1 MLSKQHLEALL
12 TRCMRSNADFAEIF
26 EEEGSSEAITMLNN
40 KVEDVSRA
48 LRGGIGIRLYE
59 GTRSVYGYSNETD
72 DISLEKMI
80 DDLRAS
86 LGKKEEGKQVVL
98 REESYE
104 NINPVRIDP
113 IEAPLKDKVDLLLRA
128 GTAAF
133 EESAQVEKV
142 SAALSSV
149 KQKVQ
154 ISNSNGKLV
163 QDVRVRTRMSCS
175 AYASDGQDL
184 QTGTASPGASMG
196 LEFYET
202 TTPEQIGREA
212 VRVALVLTQ
221 AKPCP
226 SGRMPVIIDNG
237 FGGVIFHE
245 ACGHSLEAT
254 AVAKNQSV
262 FAGKLGEIGRAHV

>member
-133 EESAQVEKV
+133 EESEQVEKYR
-142 SAALSSV
+142 
-149 KQKVQ
+149 KIYQQKFM
-154 ISNSNGKLV
+154 K
-163 QDVRVRTRMSCS
+163 VRKNKDNKKIANDFESWKK
-175 AYASDGQDL
+175 
-184 QTGTASPGASMG
+184 
-196 LEFYET
+196 
-202 TTPEQIGREA
+202 
-212 VRVALVLTQ
+212 Q
-221 AKPCP
+221 AKEK
-226 SGRMPVIIDNG
+226 ITKLK
-237 FGGVIFHE
+237 HE
-245 ACGHSLEAT
+245 EISEKEVYDWIL
-254 AVAKNQSV
+254 KNS
-262 FAGKLGEIGRAHV
+262 